1 MRMTMPNPS
10 AGQFRV
16 KLSIASEWSGLPED
30 IASELLAKA
39 TSHRLKAGDTLFEAG
54 DEGDGC
60 YRLDKGVL
68 KVSLRSPQ
76 GGERILAVLAE
87 GSVVGDLAMID
98 GLPRSASVTALTD
111 CELRF
116 ISRASFQHCAQQ
128 HPEIHRYLVSLLA
141 KRLRETDDSIAAL
154 AFLTAKG
161 RVAYALLEIAERLGE
176 QTGSGEIVIPQM
188 INQKDLAAMAGVSRE
203 NTNRI
208 LKGWQKRRLVSNSS
222 RSYRINDKAKLERE
236 MDWD

>member
-1 MRMTMPNPS
+1 MRP
-10 AGQFRV
+10 G
-16 KLSIASEWSGLPED
+16 G
-30 IASELLAKA
+30 
-39 TSHRLKAGDTLFEAG
+39 G
-54 DEGDGC
+54 EGDGC

-76 GGERILAVLAE
+76 GGERIIGVLAE
-87 GSVVGDLAMID
+87 GSVVGDLGIID

-116 ISRASFQHCAQQ
+116 INRASFQHCAQQ
-128 HPEIHRYLVSLLA
+128 HPEIHRYLVSRLA
-141 KRLRETDDSIAAL
+141 QRLRETEDSIAAL

-161 RVAYALLEIAERLGE
+161 RVAYALLEIAERLGK
-176 QTGSGEIVIPQM
+176 QTGSEIVIPQM

-203 NTNRI
+203 NTTRI
-208 LKGWQKRRLVSNSS
+208 LKSWLKGRLVTHSS
-222 RSYRINDKAKLERE
+222 RSYRINDKAELERE

>member
-1 MRMTMPNPS
+1 MTMPNPK

-16 KLSIASEWSGLPED
+16 HLSIASEWSGLPED

-39 TSHRLKAGDTLFEAG
+39 TSHRLKAGETLFEAG

-60 YRLDKGVL
+60 YRLDKGAL
-68 KVSLRSPQ
+68 KVSLRSLQ
-76 GGERILAVLAE
+76 GGERIIAVLAA

-116 ISRASFQHCAQQ
+116 ISRARFQDCAQQ
-128 HPEIHRYLVSLLA
+128 HPETHRYLVSLLA
-141 KRLRETDDSIAAL
+141 KRLRETDETIAAL

-161 RVAYALLEIAERLGE
+161 RVAYALLEIAERLGK
-176 QTGSGEIVIPQM
+176 QTGSEIVIPQM

-203 NTNRI
+203 NANRI
-208 LKGWQKRRLVSNSS
+208 LKGWLKGRLVTHSS
-222 RSYRINDKAKLERE
+222 RSYRINDKAELERE